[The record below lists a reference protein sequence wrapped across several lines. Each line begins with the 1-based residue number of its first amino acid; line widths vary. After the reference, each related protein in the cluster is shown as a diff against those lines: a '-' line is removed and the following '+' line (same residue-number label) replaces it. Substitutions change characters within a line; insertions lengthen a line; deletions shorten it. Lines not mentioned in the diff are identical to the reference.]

1 MSDHYDITHHRARVE
16 HRCGECRATIP
27 KGAMYARHTSIT
39 SDGVATHRMCL
50 DCDAWAAALVGAN
63 RAAGKWGVWYDG
75 EAIWIWGSL
84 WEAIGEFAREVLSG
98 EATRIDEEKEG
109 EAK

>member
-39 SDGVATHRMCL
+39 SDGVARHRMCA
-50 DCDAWAAALVGAN
+50 DCDAWADALTEAN
-63 RAAGKWGVWYDG
+63 RAAGKWGVWYD
-75 EAIWIWGSL
+75 EDATWCWGSL
-84 WEAIGEFAREVLSG
+84 WDAIAEFALRVEVRE
-98 EATRIDEEKEG
+98 EAAMRSRVG
-109 EAK
+109 VMR